1 VALFVGVM
9 SGTSMD
15 AVDSALVD
23 LRDKTAD
30 LRATSSNAW
39 PPVLRERLL
48 SLAMGAPI
56 HASGLAALDADIGSY
71 LADSVNGLLRDNAV
85 DPGQVKAIG
94 CHGQTVAHAPD
105 GAPPTTLQLGDANI
119 IAERTGITTVN
130 DFRRRDMAAGG
141 QGAPLAPAFHA
152 AMLRVASEDR
162 VVLNLGGIANIT
174 LLPADPLLPVRGFD
188 TGPAN
193 CLMDLWARQQLGR
206 PYDADGAWAASTTP
220 NEDLLRE
227 MLADP
232 FFARQPPKS
241 TGTQYFSMA
250 WLRTQL
256 VQTAHLP
263 PEVVQSTL
271 LALTCHSVSDA
282 IRQHAPGAA
291 RVIVCGGGI
300 HNSALIRRFSSLLTM
315 PVESSAAHGIDPDWM
330 ESMAFAWL
338 AQRTLA
344 GQPGNLATVT
354 GATGPRILGAI
365 HPV

>member
-1 VALFVGVM
+1 
-9 SGTSMD
+9 
-15 AVDSALVD
+15 
-23 LRDKTAD
+23 
-30 LRATSSNAW
+30 
-39 PPVLRERLL
+39 
-48 SLAMGAPI
+48 
-56 HASGLAALDADIGSY
+56 
-71 LADSVNGLLRDNAV
+71 
-85 DPGQVKAIG
+85 
-94 CHGQTVAHAPD
+94 
-105 GAPPTTLQLGDANI
+105 
-119 IAERTGITTVN
+119 
-130 DFRRRDMAAGG
+130 
-141 QGAPLAPAFHA
+141 
-152 AMLRVASEDR
+152 MLRVASEDR

-174 LLPADPLLPVRGFD
+174 LLPADPQLPVRGFD

-193 CLMDLWARQQLGR
+193 CLMDLWARQQLGK
-206 PYDADGAWAASTTP
+206 PYDADGAWAASATP
-220 NEDLLRE
+220 NGELLRG

-256 VQTAHLP
+256 VQAAQLP
-263 PEVVQSTL
+263 PDVVQSTL

-282 IRQHAPGAA
+282 IRQHAPGTA
-291 RVIVCGGGI
+291 RVLVCGGGA
-300 HNSALIRRFSSLLTM
+300 HNSALIQQLSSLLTL

-344 GQPGNLATVT
+344 GQPGSLAAVT